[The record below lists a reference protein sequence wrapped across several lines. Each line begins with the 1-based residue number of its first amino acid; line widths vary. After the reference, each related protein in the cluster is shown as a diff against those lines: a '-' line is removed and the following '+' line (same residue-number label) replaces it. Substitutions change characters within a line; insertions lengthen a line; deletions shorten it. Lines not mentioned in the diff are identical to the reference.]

1 MAGAPRLWLRAGGRL
16 TAGHTGRVS
25 EPAEANSRFLPE
37 GTLGRTARLLS
48 IPLGVAGRATVG
60 AGRRLLGTPATQVEA
75 DLSRAAAEQLFAV
88 LGELKGGAMK
98 FGQVLS
104 MMEAM
109 LPEEFAAPFRDRLA
123 ALQDSAPPMPT
134 SRVHGVLRAELGSDW
149 RSHFAE
155 FESRPAAAASIGQVH
170 RARLAGSGQQV
181 AVKVQYPGADAAL
194 RSDLKQIE
202 RLAAAASPVTGG
214 LDVVA
219 LTREIAARI
228 AEEVDY
234 VHEAEAQNQMAEAI
248 EGHPRFVV
256 PRARIATS
264 RVLVSDWVEGG
275 KLGHL
280 AGAPAAQRNA
290 AALDYVTFLFAGP
303 ALGGLLHGDPHPG
316 NFLVTGDGRLG
327 VVDFGLT
334 APFPQGLPRPMGE
347 LIRRAVAGDAAG
359 MLTGLAAEGFI
370 ADEVDAGEL
379 LDYLNPF
386 VEPAS
391 VEEFHFDREWT
402 RSQFGRVHHSM
413 GASQIPL
420 RLNIPPEYGLIYRV
434 WLGGIAVLAQLDVT
448 ANFAAVL
455 RRYLPGFAD

>member
-1 MAGAPRLWLRAGGRL
+1 MTQPEPDGGR
-16 TAGHTGRVS
+16 
-25 EPAEANSRFLPE
+25 FLSE
-37 GTLGRTARLLS
+37 GTLGRTAKLLS
-48 IPLGVAGRATVG
+48 IPLGAAGRATLG
-60 AGRRLLGTPATQVEA
+60 AGRRLLGESATQVEA

-109 LPEEFAAPFRDRLA
+109 LPEEIAAPFRAKLA

-134 SRVHGVLRAELGSDW
+134 SRVHAVLRAELGSDW
-149 RSHFAE
+149 RTHFAE
-155 FESRPAAAASIGQVH
+155 FEPRPAAAASIGQVH
-170 RARLAGSGQQV
+170 RARLAGSGDRV

-194 RSDLKQIE
+194 RSDLKQIQ
-202 RLAAAASPVTGG
+202 RLATAASPVTGG

-219 LTREIAARI
+219 LTREVAARI

-234 VHEAEAQNQMAEAI
+234 LHEARAQNQMAEAVA
-248 EGHPRFVV
+248 GHPRFIV
-256 PRARIATS
+256 PRARLATS
-264 RVLVSDWVEGG
+264 RVLVSDWVDGV
-275 KLGHL
+275 KLGRL
-280 AGAPAAQRNA
+280 AEAPQQARNA

-334 APFPQGLPRPMGE
+334 ASFPDGLPRPMGE
-347 LIRRAVAGDAAG
+347 LIRRAVAGDADG
-359 MLTGLAAEGFI
+359 MLDGLQDEGFI
-370 ADEVDAGEL
+370 AGEVAAGDL

-386 VEPAS
+386 VEPAA

-413 GASQIPL
+413 GAGQLPL
-420 RLNIPPEYGLIYRV
+420 KLNIPPEYGLIYRV

>member
-1 MAGAPRLWLRAGGRL
+1 MWLRAGDGL
-16 TAGHTGRVS
+16 IGGHTGGVTESS
-25 EPAEANSRFLPE
+25 EDLGRFLSE

-48 IPLGVAGRATVG
+48 IPLGAAGRATVG
-60 AGRRLLGTPATQVEA
+60 AGRRLLGESAEQVEA
-75 DLSRAAAEQLFAV
+75 DLSRAAADQLFAV
-88 LGELKGGAMK
+88 LGELKGGAMT

-109 LPEEFAAPFRDRLA
+109 LPEEIAGPFRDRLA
-123 ALQDSAPPMPT
+123 QLQDSAPPMPT
-134 SRVHGVLRAELGSDW
+134 SRVHAVLRAELGTDW

-155 FESRPAAAASIGQVH
+155 FEPRPAAAASIGQVH
-170 RARLAGSGQQV
+170 RARLAGSGEPV

-194 RSDLKQIE
+194 HSDLKQIQ
-202 RLAAAASPVTGG
+202 RLASAASPVTGG

-219 LTREIAARI
+219 LTREVAARI

-234 VHEAEAQNQMAEAI
+234 LHEAAAQNQMAEAI
-248 EGHPRFVV
+248 QGHPRFVV
-256 PRARIATS
+256 PRARMVTS
-264 RVLVSDWVEGG
+264 RVLVSDWVDGV
-275 KLGHL
+275 KLGRL
-280 AGAPAAQRNA
+280 ADAPREARNA

-316 NFLVTGDGRLG
+316 NFLVTADGRLG
-327 VVDFGLT
+327 VLDFGLT
-334 APFPQGLPRPMGE
+334 AEFPDGLPRPMGE

-359 MLTGLAAEGFI
+359 MLAGLSQQGFI
-370 ADEVDAGEL
+370 AGEVEASEL

-402 RSQFGRVHHSM
+402 RSQFSRVQRSM
-413 GASQIPL
+413 GADQLPL
-420 RLNIPPEYGLIYRV
+420 KLNIPPEYGLIYRV

-448 ANFAAVL
+448 ADFAAVL

>member
-1 MAGAPRLWLRAGGRL
+1 MGVTETDDRG
-16 TAGHTGRVS
+16 
-25 EPAEANSRFLPE
+25 RFLAE

-48 IPLGVAGRATVG
+48 IPLGAAGRATLG
-60 AGRRLLGTPATQVEA
+60 AGRRLMGESAAQVES
-75 DLSRAAAEQLFAV
+75 DLSRAAAEQLFSV

-109 LPEEFAAPFRDRLA
+109 LPEEFAAPFREKLA

-134 SRVHGVLRAELGSDW
+134 SRVHAVLRAELGSDW

-155 FESRPAAAASIGQVH
+155 FQPRPAAAASIGQVH
-170 RARLAGSGQQV
+170 FARLAGSGEPV

-194 RSDLKQIE
+194 RSDLKQIQ

-219 LTREIAARI
+219 LTREVAARI

-234 VHEAEAQNQMAEAI
+234 LHEAAAQNQMAEAI
-248 EGHPRFVV
+248 VGHPRFVV

-264 RVLVSDWVEGG
+264 RVLVSDWVDGV
-275 KLGHL
+275 KLGRL
-280 AGAPAAQRNA
+280 AEAPTPARNA

-303 ALGGLLHGDPHPG
+303 DLGGLLHGDPHPG
-316 NFLVTGDGRLG
+316 NFLVTPDGRLG

-334 APFPQGLPRPMGE
+334 AAFPDGLPRPMGE
-347 LIRRAVAGDAAG
+347 LIRRAVAGDAEG
-359 MLTGLAAEGFI
+359 MLAGLEREGFI
-370 ADEVDAGEL
+370 AGEVDAVEL
-379 LDYLNPF
+379 LEYLNPF
-386 VEPAS
+386 VEPAG

-402 RSQFGRVHHSM
+402 RSQFGRVHSSM
-413 GASQIPL
+413 GVGQLPL
-420 RLNIPPEYGLIYRV
+420 KLNIPPEYGLIYRV

-448 ANFAAVL
+448 ADFAAVL
-455 RRYLPGFAD
+455 RRHLPGFAG

>member
-1 MAGAPRLWLRAGGRL
+1 M
-16 TAGHTGRVS
+16 S
-25 EPAEANSRFLPE
+25 EPTDDRGRFLPE
-37 GTLGRTARLLS
+37 GTFGRTARLLS
-48 IPLGVAGRATVG
+48 IPLGAAGRATVG
-60 AGRRLLGTPATQVEA
+60 AGRRLMGESAAQVEA

-109 LPEEFAAPFRDRLA
+109 LPEEFAAPFRAKLA

-134 SRVHGVLRAELGSDW
+134 SRVHAVLRAELGSDW
-149 RSHFAE
+149 RRHFAE
-155 FESRPAAAASIGQVH
+155 FEPRPAAAASIGQVH
-170 RARLAGSGQQV
+170 RARLAGSGDPV

-194 RSDLKQIE
+194 RSDLKQIQ
-202 RLAAAASPVTGG
+202 RLATAASPVTGG

-234 VHEAEAQNQMAEAI
+234 VHEAEAQNQMATAI
-248 EGHPRFVV
+248 GDHPRFVV
-256 PRARIATS
+256 PRARIATT
-264 RVLVSDWVEGG
+264 RVLVSDWLEGV
-275 KLGHL
+275 KLARL
-280 AGAPAAQRNA
+280 AEAPQEARNA

-316 NFLVTGDGRLG
+316 NFLVTPEGRLG

-334 APFPQGLPRPMGE
+334 APFPAGLPRPMGE
-347 LIRRAVAGDAAG
+347 LIRRAVAGDADG
-359 MLTGLAAEGFI
+359 MLAGLRDEGFI
-370 ADEVDAGEL
+370 AGEVDATEL

-402 RSQFGRVHHSM
+402 RSQFSRVHGSM
-413 GASQIPL
+413 GPGELPL
-420 RLNIPPEYGLIYRV
+420 KLNIPPEYGLIYRV

-448 ANFAAVL
+448 ADFAAVL
-455 RRYLPGFAD
+455 RRYLPGFAG

>member
-1 MAGAPRLWLRAGGRL
+1 MG
-16 TAGHTGRVS
+16 VS
-25 EPAEANSRFLPE
+25 ESAPDRGRFLPE

-48 IPLGVAGRATVG
+48 IPLGAAGRATVG
-60 AGRRLLGTPATQVEA
+60 AGRRLLGESAAQVEA

-109 LPEEFAAPFRDRLA
+109 LPEEIAAPFRAKLA
-123 ALQDSAPPMPT
+123 QLQDSAPPMPT
-134 SRVHGVLRAELGSDW
+134 SRVHAVLRAELGSGW

-155 FESRPAAAASIGQVH
+155 FEPRPAAAASIGQVH
-170 RARLAGSGQQV
+170 RARLAGSGDPV
-181 AVKVQYPGADAAL
+181 AVKVQYPGADVAL
-194 RSDLKQIE
+194 RNDLKQIQ

-219 LTREIAARI
+219 LTREVGARI

-234 VHEAEAQNQMAEAI
+234 EHEAAAQNQMAEAVA
-248 EGHPRFVV
+248 GHPRFAV

-264 RVLVSDWVEGG
+264 RVLVSDWVDGV
-275 KLGHL
+275 KLGRL
-280 AGAPAAQRNA
+280 AEAPEAERNA

-316 NFLVTGDGRLG
+316 NYLVTPDGRLG

-334 APFPQGLPRPMGE
+334 AAFPEGLPRPMGE

-359 MLTGLAAEGFI
+359 MLSGLDAEGFI
-370 ADEVDAGEL
+370 AGEMHPEEL
-379 LDYLNPF
+379 LEYLGPF

-413 GASQIPL
+413 GASQLPL
-420 RLNIPPEYGLIYRV
+420 KLNIPPEYGLIYRV

-455 RRYLPGFAD
+455 RRYLPGFAA

>member
-1 MAGAPRLWLRAGGRL
+1 M
-16 TAGHTGRVS
+16 T
-25 EPAEANSRFLPE
+25 EPDQDRGRFLAE

-48 IPLGVAGRATVG
+48 IPLGAAGRATVG
-60 AGRRLLGTPATQVEA
+60 AGRRLLGESAAGVEA
-75 DLSRAAAEQLFAV
+75 DLSRAAADQLFAV

-109 LPEEFAAPFRDRLA
+109 LPEEIAAPFRAKLA
-123 ALQDSAPPMPT
+123 QLQDSAPPMPT
-134 SRVHGVLRAELGSDW
+134 SRVHGVLRAELGTDW

-155 FESRPAAAASIGQVH
+155 FEPRPAAAASIGQVH
-170 RARLAGSGQQV
+170 RARLAGSGEPV

-194 RSDLKQIE
+194 RSDLKQIQ
-202 RLAAAASPVTGG
+202 RLAAAASAVTGG

-219 LTREIAARI
+219 LTREVAARI

-234 VHEAEAQNQMAEAI
+234 LHEAAAQNQMAEAVA
-248 EGHPRFVV
+248 GHPRFVV
-256 PRARIATS
+256 PRARLATS
-264 RVLVSDWVEGG
+264 RVLVSDWVEGV
-275 KLGHL
+275 KLGRL
-280 AGAPAAQRNA
+280 ADAPEEARNA

-334 APFPQGLPRPMGE
+334 AAFPDGLPRPMGE

-359 MLTGLAAEGFI
+359 MLAGLREEGFI
-370 ADEVDAGEL
+370 AGEVDAGEL

-386 VEPAS
+386 VEPAG

-402 RSQFGRVHHSM
+402 RSQFGRVHRSM
-413 GASQIPL
+413 GADQLPL
-420 RLNIPPEYGLIYRV
+420 KLNIPPEYGLIYRV

-455 RRYLPGFAD
+455 RRYLPGFAG

>member
-1 MAGAPRLWLRAGGRL
+1 M
-16 TAGHTGRVS
+16 S
-25 EPAEANSRFLPE
+25 EPAPDRGRFLPE

-48 IPLGVAGRATVG
+48 IPLGAAGRATVG
-60 AGRRLLGTPATQVEA
+60 AGRRLLGESAAQVEA

-109 LPEEFAAPFRDRLA
+109 LPEEIAAPFRAKLA
-123 ALQDSAPPMPT
+123 QLQDAAPPMPT
-134 SRVHGVLRAELGSDW
+134 SRVHAVLRAELGSDW
-149 RSHFAE
+149 RSHFAD
-155 FESRPAAAASIGQVH
+155 FEPRPAAAASIGQVH
-170 RARLAGSGQQV
+170 RARLAGSGDPV
-181 AVKVQYPGADAAL
+181 AVKVQYPGADVAL
-194 RSDLKQIE
+194 RNDLKQIQ

-219 LTREIAARI
+219 LTREVGARI

-234 VHEAEAQNQMAEAI
+234 QHEAAAQNQMAEAVA
-248 EGHPRFVV
+248 GHPRFVV

-264 RVLVSDWVEGG
+264 RVLVSDWVDGI
-275 KLGHL
+275 KLGRL
-280 AGAPAAQRNA
+280 AEAPEAERNA

-316 NFLVTGDGRLG
+316 NYLVTPDGRLG

-334 APFPQGLPRPMGE
+334 AAFPDGLPRPMGE

-359 MLTGLAAEGFI
+359 MLSGLDAEGFI
-370 ADEVDAGEL
+370 AGEMRPEEL
-379 LDYLNPF
+379 LEYLGPF

-420 RLNIPPEYGLIYRV
+420 KLNIPPEYGLIYRV

-455 RRYLPGFAD
+455 RRYLPGFAA